1 MRYGGRRS
9 RLARRGR
16 SRLEELGR
24 NLIRVF
30 DDPSASDLDPE
41 VLAASRGDDREQ
53 LVGKLRKSGELVL
66 GGAELSQGRLRLL
79 RKQLSEDAVDGIGGQ
94 PSRGEVDLSGWR
106 HDVRLVAHMHDK
118 RFAIDSDNRLQ
129 Q

>member
-1 MRYGGRRS
+1 MNDVIPS
-9 RLARRGR
+9 PLVNQSLLFQRL
-16 SRLEELGR
+16 
-24 NLIRVF
+24 
-30 DDPSASDLDPE
+30 
-41 VLAASRGDDREQ
+41 
-53 LVGKLRKSGELVL
+53 
-66 GGAELSQGRLRLL
+66 RLRLL